1 MRRSACTSTRLR
13 SLAAGLALVITCAG
27 SALAQRDLRSGS
39 GPNLDTQQDRILK
52 EVRLDQQLNAQV
64 PLDLPF
70 KEEDSKGVGRDVT
83 LREYFDKPVML
94 MLIQFRCTMLCT
106 AQMETLTESL
116 KELKFTAGK
125 EFNLLIVSIDSRE
138 KPDLG
143 AEMKDSMLKRIER
156 PQAAAGLHFL
166 TGTDASINAL
176 AQSLGFH
183 FKYDKRTDQFAHPDG
198 VIIVTPAGKVAK
210 YFFSLNYAPR
220 DMRYGLIE
228 AARNRIGTVIDA
240 IALLC
245 FHYNPAT
252 GKYGL
257 AVVNLVRMGGVAT
270 VLMLAIGVLVMKR
283 RDRAAQPAR
292 ATLKVEG

>member
-1 MRRSACTSTRLR
+1 MIRAMCTARGLRR
-13 SLAAGLALVITCAG
+13 LALGLGLVIACA
-27 SALAQRDLRSGS
+27 SPALAQRDLRGGS
-39 GPNLDTQQDRILK
+39 GPKLDTQQDQILK

-70 KEEDSKGVGRDVT
+70 KEEDPKGVGRDVT

-106 AQMETLTESL
+106 EQMNVLVDSL

-143 AEMKDSMLKRIER
+143 AEMKESMLKRIER
-156 PQAAAGLHFL
+156 PGAAAGLHFL

-176 AQSLGFH
+176 AQAIGFH
-183 FKYDKRTDQFAHPDG
+183 FKYDARTDQFAHPDG

-245 FHYNPAT
+245 FHYNPVT

-257 AVVNLVRMGGVAT
+257 AVVNLVRIGGLAT
-270 VLMLAIGVLVMKR
+270 VLMLALGVLVMKR
-283 RDRAAQPAR
+283 RDRAVRPVPAP
-292 ATLKVEG
+292 LKVEG